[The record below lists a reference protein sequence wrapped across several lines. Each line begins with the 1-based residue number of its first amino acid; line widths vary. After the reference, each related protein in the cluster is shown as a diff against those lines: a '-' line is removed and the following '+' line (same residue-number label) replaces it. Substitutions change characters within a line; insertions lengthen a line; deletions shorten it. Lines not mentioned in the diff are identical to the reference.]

1 MPHIDWKKLPRGVL
15 EHFKDRSRTR
25 GISRED
31 LLKLTEWIGENPEV
45 PEGAWCKDFGSFKL
59 VGEGRYPKTFL
70 SRDQACFG
78 TML

>member
-1 MPHIDWKKLPRGVL
+1 MPHINWKKLPRGVV
-15 EHFKDRSRTR
+15 EHLQDRSRIR
-25 GISRED
+25 EISRED
-31 LLKLTEWIGENPEV
+31 LLKLAAWIGGNPEV
-45 PEGAWCKDFGSFKL
+45 PDGAWCKDFGSFKL